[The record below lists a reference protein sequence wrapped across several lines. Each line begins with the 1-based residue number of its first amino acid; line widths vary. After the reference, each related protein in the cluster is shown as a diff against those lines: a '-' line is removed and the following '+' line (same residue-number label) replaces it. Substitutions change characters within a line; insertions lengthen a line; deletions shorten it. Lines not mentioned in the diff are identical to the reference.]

1 MKEKKVIISEHA
13 KESIKLR
20 GTSEEEVKLTI
31 FESDWETVRDGRL
44 KAEKNFP
51 FNNVWYDK
59 WYSVKRVKVIFID
72 DPDEI
77 TVVTTITFY
86 F

>member
-13 KESIKLR
+13 KESIRLR

-31 FESDWETVRDGRL
+31 FESDWEPAIDGRL

-51 FNNVWYDK
+51 LIMFGMINGIRWK
-59 WYSVKRVKVIFID
+59 
-72 DPDEI
+72 E
-77 TVVTTITFY
+77 
-86 F
+86 